1 VSSACIRSL
10 HPSRATAAGGR
21 LRRRPELAVYALL
34 LLLLNTGGTWLE
46 RAWDFGFRPDAV
58 ATVEAWRI
66 LTHPFVHLSYYH
78 LLLDATAFL
87 GLAAMLESRSAW
99 RRLLTTALCA
109 GGALL
114 GAWLTGQAD
123 DGYAGLSG
131 AAHGLFAMVCIE
143 LYRSGT
149 PEALWGL
156 LLLLAKCLLEMLLG
170 GNILQMFHLG
180 FVGTPVPAC
189 HAGGALAGVL
199 AAAVKLGP
207 PPLGGRAYSCSTT
220 DGH

>member
-1 VSSACIRSL
+1 MSSACIRSI
-10 HPSRATAAGGR
+10 HPSRATAAGGL

-34 LLLLNTGGTWLE
+34 LLLLNTGGSWLE

-58 ATVEAWRI
+58 ATGEAWRV
-66 LTHPFVHLSYYH
+66 LTHPFVHLSTYH

-99 RRLLTTALCA
+99 RRILITPLCVA
-109 GGALL
+109 GALL

-123 DGYAGLSG
+123 GGYAGLSG
-131 AAHGLFAMVCIE
+131 AAHGLFAYVCIS
-143 LYRSGT
+143 LYRAGT

-156 LLLLAKCLLEMLLG
+156 ILLLAKCLLEMLLG
-170 GNILQMFHLG
+170 GNVLQMFHLG

-199 AAAVKLGP
+199 AAATKLGP
-207 PPLGGRAYSCSTT
+207 SPISDRDS
-220 DGH
+220 

>member
-1 VSSACIRSL
+1 MSSACIRSV
-10 HPSRATAAGGR
+10 HPSRATAAGGL

-46 RAWDFGFRPDAV
+46 RAWGFGFRPDAV
-58 ATVEAWRI
+58 AAGDLWRI
-66 LTHPFVHLSYYH
+66 LTHPFVHLSPYH
-78 LLLDATAFL
+78 LILDATAFL

-99 RRLLTTALCA
+99 RRILTTTLCA
-109 GGALL
+109 AGALL

-131 AAHGLFAMVCIE
+131 AAHGLFAFVCIS

-156 LLLLAKCLLEMLLG
+156 ILLLAKCLLEMLLG
-170 GNILQMFHLG
+170 GNALQMFHFG

-199 AAAVKLGP
+199 AATVNHWRPIPGNRLN
-207 PPLGGRAYSCSTT
+207 RRRQ
-220 DGH
+220 